1 MKARGW
7 PALNPIVLKELR
19 QAVRSRFITGAYLLF
34 LLLLVVVT
42 GVVVI
47 SGAYSL
53 KKDPSALFG
62 SGRTLFHALFA
73 VLSLVCLLF
82 MPAYTGLRLA
92 AERGEAGLDLQFVTT
107 LTPGAILRG
116 KFQAGMIVTLLL
128 ASAAL
133 PFLMLTFRLGGVDLP
148 AILLA
153 MGLLLLVTAVTILAA
168 NLLAVLP
175 LNRFWRVVV
184 ALFGAQ
190 TLFGAAM
197 GVNGAGVALVEG
209 GVSGKM
215 GSAEFWQATA
225 MIVIGALLLGGLL
238 LAMAIALVSPPA
250 ANRALP
256 VRRWATIAWLG
267 WGATIGIFATVE
279 GESEVLYAWMI
290 PFVLFAMAALWV
302 GASERHEFSRRE
314 LHEVPRRGWR
324 RALSF
329 PLFSGA
335 APGTLWATLL
345 GAATLTITV
354 AVGTAIAGKPYGKT
368 YMSSRDTA
376 EGFQTMAG
384 LLAYAFAYAQTAI
397 LLWRFRLRR
406 RFGSG
411 YIWLIALVLLAAGS
425 LLPLL
430 AGLAAGTL
438 ARESY
443 GAWTL
448 GNPFALFDDDHR
460 FAGLAFATACCG
472 LLLIPQLL
480 WIGNSFRR
488 FRPPAAAVPPP
499 PLAET

>member
-34 LLLLVVVT
+34 LLLLLVVT

-47 SGAYSL
+47 SGAYNL
-53 KKDPSALFG
+53 KNDPSALFG
-62 SGRTLFHALFA
+62 SGRGLFHALFA
-73 VLSLVCLLF
+73 VLSLICMLF

-92 AERGEAGLDLQFVTT
+92 AERGESGLDLQFVTT

-153 MGLLLLVTAVTILAA
+153 MGLLLLTTAVTILAA

-175 LNRFWRVVV
+175 LNRFWRVIV

-190 TLFGAAM
+190 ALFGAAM
-197 GVNGAGVALVEG
+197 GVNGGGVALVES
-209 GVSGKM
+209 GVSGKL
-215 GSAEFWQATA
+215 GSADFWQATA
-225 MIVIGALLLGGLL
+225 MIVVGALLLGGLL
-238 LAMAIALVSPPA
+238 LALAIALVSPPA

-256 VRRWATIAWLG
+256 VRRWATFAWLG
-267 WGATIGIFATVE
+267 WGVTMGVVALIERDADLLLG
-279 GESEVLYAWMI
+279 WMI
-290 PFVLFAMAALWV
+290 PFVIFAMAALWV
-302 GASERHEFSRRE
+302 AASERHEFSRRE
-314 LHEVPRRGWR
+314 LHEVPRRWWL
-324 RALSF
+324 RALCF

-335 APGTLWATLL
+335 APGTLWAALL

-354 AVGTAIAGKPYGKT
+354 VAGSIFDGKGHG
-368 YMSSRDTA
+368 SSLGDEEA
-376 EGFQTMAG
+376 FQTMAG

-397 LLWRFRLRR
+397 LLWRVRLRR

-411 YIWLIALVLLAAGS
+411 YIWLIALVLLAAGC

-430 AGLAAGTL
+430 AGLATGTL
-438 ARESY
+438 ATESY

-460 FAGLAFATACCG
+460 LAGLAFAMIWSG

-480 WIGNSFRR
+480 WIGDAFRR
-488 FRPPAAAVPPP
+488 FKPPAAAVPPP
-499 PLAET
+499 PLAGA